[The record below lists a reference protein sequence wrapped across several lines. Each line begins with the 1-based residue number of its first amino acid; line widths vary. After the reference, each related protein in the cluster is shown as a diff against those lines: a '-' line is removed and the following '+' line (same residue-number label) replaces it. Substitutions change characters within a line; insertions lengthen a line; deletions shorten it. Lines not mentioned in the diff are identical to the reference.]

1 MKAKDNPE
9 ISHAEAE
16 LNSAPAFGDAIQSFV
31 RPLIQSALEGPSMP
45 GPCTWLRNG
54 NSDPPGESKPE
65 GLAALPTPQI
75 DQIENS
81 TPSVS
86 DLPED
91 GKPPLSGNGIA
102 APAALEFLRGVLL
115 SKSFI
120 EFVADAAVAKVLA
133 AQAQTAEAIDSS
145 DECEVVTSLY
155 FVHEPGGPIASAHFD
170 SDREFC
176 RALRVALNV
185 ANRVVNAYVSK
196 GEMHS
201 VKYLCGKAIAR
212 LVLRQQQTP
221 FEAAVL
227 ALLLT
232 MINRAPNARIS
243 EDQLA
248 VGLTRSPLL
257 ARLPELLSNGQL
269 VPGRSFSLSRFKV
282 FTPKQNLG
290 NPWGRSKGRR

>member
-1 MKAKDNPE
+1 MNEGSSERNWASNLNAD
-9 ISHAEAE
+9 AMREASMRSQAA
-16 LNSAPAFGDAIQSFV
+16 LQI
-31 RPLIQSALEGPSMP
+31 PLIHPRPAPIGHK
-45 GPCTWLRNG
+45 NG
-54 NSDPPGESKPE
+54 NSDPPEKR
-65 GLAALPTPQI
+65 
-75 DQIENS
+75 IE
-81 TPSVS
+81 
-86 DLPED
+86 L
-91 GKPPLSGNGIA
+91 
-102 APAALEFLRGVLL
+102 
-115 SKSFI
+115 
-120 EFVADAAVAKVLA
+120 VADAAVAKVLA
-133 AQAQTAEAIDSS
+133 AQAQAAEAIDSS
-145 DECEVVTSLY
+145 DGCEVVTSLY
-155 FVHEPGGPIASAHFD
+155 FAHEPGGPPASAHCD
-170 SDREFC
+170 TDPQYC
-176 RALRVALNV
+176 RGLRVALNV

-212 LVLRQQQTP
+212 LVLRQQQTS

-232 MINRAPNARIS
+232 MISRAPNARIS

-290 NPWGRSKGRR
+290 NPWNRLEGRR